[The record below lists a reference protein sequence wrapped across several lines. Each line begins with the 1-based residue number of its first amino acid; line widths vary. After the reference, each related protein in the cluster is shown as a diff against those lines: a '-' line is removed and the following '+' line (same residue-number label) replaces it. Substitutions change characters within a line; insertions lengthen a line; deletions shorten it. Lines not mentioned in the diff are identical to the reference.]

1 MSQWTNTTVII
12 NPASA
17 AGRTGRR
24 FREITKAI
32 GKYLGNGCS
41 VHTTSRPLEA
51 QYLARSA
58 ALAGCHLIVV
68 VGGDG
73 TVSETVN
80 GLFENGR
87 LVNQECELGIISSGT
102 GEGLARSMRLP
113 LRVEEA
119 LRAIVNGDTRAID
132 VGRISFRDQRAR
144 ERERYFVS
152 ECQFG
157 IGAEVVRRAI
167 NGRKRL
173 GGALAYGLTTLSVA
187 LSYQNRKMTVEI
199 DGVQRITRLLLG
211 GSVGNGDCTAGGM
224 HLTPVAKPDD
234 GTLDLLLMHEASIVQ
249 RLRSFPKI
257 YSGRHLES
265 EGFSYYSAKSISL
278 LSDVNVPVAAD
289 GELVGSLPCTIEVLP
304 ASLLVRCP
312 QPQKEENHAS
322 VIAELAEI

>member
-1 MSQWTNTTVII
+1 MSQWTNTTAII

-17 AGRTGRR
+17 GGRTGRR

-41 VHTTSRPLEA
+41 VHTTSRPLDA
-51 QYLARSA
+51 QYIARAA
-58 ALAGCHLIVV
+58 ALEGSPLIVV

-73 TVSETVN
+73 TVNEAVN
-80 GLFENGR
+80 GLFEDGKP
-87 LVNQECELGIISSGT
+87 VNQDCKLGIISSGT

-132 VGRISFRDQRAR
+132 VGRISFHNRRTR
-144 ERERYFVS
+144 ESERYFVS

-167 NGRKRL
+167 RARKRI

-187 LSYQNRKMTVEI
+187 ISHPNREMTVEI
-199 DGVQRITRLLLG
+199 DGVQRITRSLLG
-211 GSVGNGDCTAGGM
+211 GSVGNGDRTAGGM
-224 HLTPVAKPDD
+224 HLTPAAKPDD

-249 RLRSFPKI
+249 RLRSFPRI
-257 YSGRHLES
+257 YSGQHVES
-265 EGFSYYSAKSISL
+265 EGFSYYAAKSISL
-278 LSDVNVPVAAD
+278 FSNADVPVSAD

-304 ASLLVRCP
+304 ASLLVRCR
-312 QPQKEENHAS
+312 QSQKEENYAS
-322 VIAELAEI
+322 AIAELAEV